1 MSARNLRNSL
11 KTNWERI
18 DQMSDEDID
27 TSDIPPLDA
36 SFFSNAKLRMP
47 EGKVP
52 VLISVDSD
60 VMEWFKSQDQYR
72 ELINSALRVFAE
84 THK

>member
-1 MSARNLRNSL
+1 MSVRNLRNSSE
-11 KTNWERI
+11 TNWERI
-18 DQMSDEDID
+18 DQMSDEDVD
-27 TSDIPPLDA
+27 TSDIPPLDE
-36 SFFSNAKLRMP
+36 SFFSNAKLRVA

-60 VMEWFKSQDQYR
+60 VMEWFKSQGQYR
-72 ELINSALRVFAE
+72 ESINSALRIFAE